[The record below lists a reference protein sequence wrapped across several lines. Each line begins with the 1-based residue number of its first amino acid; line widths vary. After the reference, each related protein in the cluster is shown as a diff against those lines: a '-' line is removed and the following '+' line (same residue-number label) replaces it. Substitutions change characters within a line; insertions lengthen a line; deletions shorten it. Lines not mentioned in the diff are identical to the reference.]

1 MEELVRVEN
10 LKKYFQTPVGT
21 VHAVDDVSFTI
32 GKGKT
37 IGVVGES
44 GCGKTT
50 LGRTVLRLI
59 EATSGHIYFEGEDIL
74 QYKGAQMKKL
84 RREMQIIFQ
93 DPYASLDPRMSVE
106 RIISEPLRANGAC
119 KPKSALNDRV
129 HEIMKVVGVAERIAN
144 AYPHELDGGRRQRVG
159 IARAL
164 ALNPK
169 FVVCDEPVSSLD
181 VSIQAQILNLLMDIQ
196 DECGLSYM
204 FVTHDLSVVK
214 HISNDII
221 VMYLGMI
228 AEKAPTAELFENQLH
243 PYTKALLNA
252 IPNPEL
258 GARDKKHEPI
268 RGEVTSPIDP
278 KPGCR
283 FASRCEFARDEC
295 FNVTPEL
302 REVSPDHFVACHLA

>member
-119 KPKSALNDRV
+119 KSKSELNDRV

-196 DECGLSYM
+196 DERGLSYM

-228 AEKAPTAELFENQLH
+228 AEKAPTSELFENQLH

-252 IPNPEL
+252 IPIPEL

-283 FASRCEFARDEC
+283 FASRCEFAKDEC
-295 FNVTPEL
+295 FHVTPEL

>member
-1 MEELVRVEN
+1 MEELIRVEN
-10 LKKYFQTPVGT
+10 LKKYFSTPVGT
-21 VHAVDDVSFTI
+21 VHAVDDVSFSI
-32 GKGKT
+32 GKGRT

-50 LGRTVLRLI
+50 LGRTVLRLTP
-59 EATSGHIYFEGEDIL
+59 ATSGHIYFEGEDIL
-74 QYKGAQMKKL
+74 QYSGAQIKKL

-93 DPYASLDPRMSVE
+93 DPYASLDPRMTVE
-106 RIISEPLRANGAC
+106 RIISEPLRASGTC
-119 KPKSALNDRV
+119 KSKDELYTRV
-129 HEIMKVVGVAERIAN
+129 HDIMKVVGVAERIAN

-196 DECGLSYM
+196 DERGLSYM

-221 VMYLGMI
+221 VMYLGKI
-228 AEKAPTAELFENQLH
+228 AEQAPTQEMFENPLH
-243 PYTKALLNA
+243 PYTKALLNS
-252 IPNPEL
+252 IPIPEV
-258 GARDKKHEPI
+258 GARNKRHEPI
-268 RGEVTSPIDP
+268 RGEVTSPIAP

-283 FASRCEFARDEC
+283 FASRCEFAKEEC
-295 FNVTPEL
+295 FSVTPEL
-302 REVSPDHFVACHLA
+302 REVSPAHFVACHIV